1 MYYLH
6 SHWEKLMLQ
15 ICITGMT
22 GNVSLDKD
30 TGQWLE
36 SDTDRKCVTGHR
48 HRAVEMRQ
56 EWQEM
61 CHRTQGSGDETGMAG
76 KVPQDTDTWQWRW
89 RQECQET
96 DRKGVTGHRHRA
108 VEMRQN
114 VWRWDW
120 QERCHRTHRAVEMKL
135 TQTGMT
141 RTVSQDTDT
150 GQCRKDDRNDW
161 RWDRQE
167 WWDETDR
174 QEWLE
179 TRPTDR
185 QEWQQYLVGVS
196 PVPPPASK
204 DFTQKSLK
212 WSSKCFTWRKEC

>member
-56 EWQEM
+56 
-61 CHRTQGSGDETGMAG
+61 
-76 KVPQDTDTWQWRW
+76 
-89 RQECQET
+89 
-96 DRKGVTGHRHRA
+96 
-108 VEMRQN
+108 N

-150 GQCRKDDRNDW
+150 EQCRKDDRNDW

-179 TRPTDR
+179 TRPTDW